1 MFIYAML
8 NAVHT
13 MQITHLNITE
23 GSLIQAVKVG
33 KGISCQSI
41 LFQRG
46 SVSQSSAQSV
56 SIHTVK
62 EQEQEQEHSI
72 TMYKCIGTLK
82 SKADVYMLAYI
93 CSYVTCIL
101 IYHLMTQHAK
111 NSHLNTATR
120 SMIQVVGKGIS
131 N

>member
-1 MFIYAML
+1 
-8 NAVHT
+8 

-41 LFQRG
+41 LFSKGG
-46 SVSQSSAQSV
+46 SVSPSSAQSV

-111 NSHLNTATR
+111 NSHLNTATG